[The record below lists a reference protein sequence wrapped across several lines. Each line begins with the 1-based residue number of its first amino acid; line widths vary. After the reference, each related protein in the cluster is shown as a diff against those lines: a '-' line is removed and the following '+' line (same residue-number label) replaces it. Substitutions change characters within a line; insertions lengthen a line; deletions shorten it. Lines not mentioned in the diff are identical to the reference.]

1 MDRRCS
7 IEACKREAETFCYHC
22 LQDVCSEHLL
32 EHKKW
37 IQEQLPPLIDE
48 INLVYDR
55 LHHDDK
61 SRTTSVPQYL
71 INACSQL
78 DTWREDCRNRID
90 IVYQRARS
98 QIEDVVESLK
108 RDETQKWVRVLDSLE
123 KMRQQ
128 FKELLKEGDVTYRQL
143 EIMKQQLEE
152 IKTKEQEP
160 IRYPGI
166 LITTQKLDVDKSVN
180 VTIDVK
186 GSVDEQQK
194 PSPQTAPLRK

>member
-7 IEACKREAETFCYHC
+7 IEACKREAEIFCYHC
-22 LQDVCSEHLL
+22 SQDVCSEHLL

-61 SRTTSVPQYL
+61 NRTTSVPQYL
-71 INACSQL
+71 INACSEL
-78 DTWREDCRNRID
+78 DKWREDCRNRID
-90 IVYQRARS
+90 IVYQRARH

-108 RDETQKWVRVLDSLE
+108 HDETQKGVRILDSLE
-123 KMRQQ
+123 KVRQQ

-194 PSPQTAPLRK
+194 LSTQTASLRK